1 MEVILEFQWYFVTT
15 ALMVTYYVG
24 KAVGMTEMKNDV
36 LDIVLNKEKIKT
48 KAVNFFIKKEA

>member
-24 KAVGMTEMKNDV
+24 KAVGMAEMKNDV
-36 LDIVLNKEKIKT
+36 LDIVLNKEKNKD
-48 KAVNFFIKKEA
+48 KGS